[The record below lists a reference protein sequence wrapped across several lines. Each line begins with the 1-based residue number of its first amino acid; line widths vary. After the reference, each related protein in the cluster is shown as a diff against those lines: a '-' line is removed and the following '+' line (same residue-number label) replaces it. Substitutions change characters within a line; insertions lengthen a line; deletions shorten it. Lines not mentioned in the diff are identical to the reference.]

1 MFQRVLVKMR
11 ERVRAGRLTIPKH
24 AFQAMLDDALMPS
37 DLKHCLL
44 HGTITERQWDDRWD
58 EWKYVIEGKT
68 IDGRALEI
76 VAKLGPDDTVIIT
89 VYLSFQF

>member
-11 ERVRAGRLTIPKH
+11 ERVRDGRLTIPTH

-44 HGTITERQWDDRWD
+44 HGTITERQWDEKWS
-58 EWKYVIEGKT
+58 EWKYVVAGET
-68 IDGRALEI
+68 TDGRALEF
-76 VAKLGPDDTVIIT
+76 VAKLGTDDTVVIT